1 MIRLTRLSL
10 GMVIG
15 LILVFAGAPPLATS
29 SASQGS
35 GVIVVSPLSHDFGGI
50 VEQVQEVTGVIE
62 VLNDGPSNLV
72 VNELRMVGQN
82 PMEFYF
88 LAQWPFTLAPG
99 DRRQIIVS
107 FAPTSTGQKG
117 AVLQIRSSATNQAQV
132 DVQLSGNGLSLEGLG
147 RITASATSNVS
158 NPTPGSSITVD
169 VRVDMR
175 EANPPADLLQSYQA
189 SLSWDPAVLDFHG
202 FSQGEQPWSSPVS
215 ISQSSGN
222 ATWHDVA
229 TAAVGGTFLILQL
242 KFSVIGGAGSS
253 TNLNLEFSR
262 MEGKD
267 VERLLPLLTT
277 SGSTVTI
284 SAQAGPPDI
293 AVTPASFTYGA
304 VTVGASSFQTF
315 VVRND
320 GAQSLTVSSTA
331 LGGLHANQFS
341 IEIGGG
347 AFVLAP
353 GGSREVVIGFKPTRT
368 GAKMAF
374 LNISSNDP
382 DEHTF
387 TVTLNGN
394 VSAPDIEA
402 TPSSLA
408 FGNVVAGSLV
418 TRTFTVRN
426 RGAGLLILSMF
437 QLDGHQLQFSF
448 NTATPVIL
456 GPGSSRNIVINFH
469 PSTVGAK
476 TAVFVISSND
486 PDEGTVEIPLSGNG
500 VTGQ

>member
-1 MIRLTRLSL
+1 MISLTKLSF
-10 GMVIG
+10 GSVIG
-15 LILVFAGAPPLATS
+15 LVLFFAGSLPLATS

-35 GVIVVSPLSHDFGGI
+35 GVIVVSPLSHDFGGV
-50 VEQVQEVTGVIE
+50 VEQVQETTGVIE
-62 VLNDGPSNLV
+62 VLNDGTSNLV

-82 PMEFYF
+82 PAEFHF
-88 LAQWPFTLAPG
+88 LAQWPFTLLPG

-132 DVQLSGNGLSLEGLG
+132 DVQLSGTSLSLGNLG
-147 RITASATSNVS
+147 RITASATSNS
-158 NPTPGSSITVD
+158 LNPTPGSLITVD

-189 SLSWDPAVLDFHG
+189 SLSWDPAVLDFNG
-202 FSQGEQPWSSPVS
+202 FALGDQPWGSPVS
-215 ISQSSGN
+215 ISQTSGN
-222 ATWHDVA
+222 TTWHDV
-229 TAAVGGTFLILQL
+229 TTGVGEAFSIIRLR
-242 KFSVIGGAGSS
+242 FSVIGGAGSS
-253 TNLNLEFSR
+253 TNLNLEFPR

-277 SGSTVTI
+277 SGSTVTV

-293 AVTPASFTYGA
+293 AVTPASFTYGP

-315 VVRND
+315 TVRND
-320 GAQSLTVSSTA
+320 GAQNLTVGSTT
-331 LGGLHANQFS
+331 LGGLNANQFS
-341 IEIGGG
+341 IESGGG
-347 AFVLAP
+347 SFTLAP
-353 GGSREVVIGFKPTRT
+353 GGSRMVVVGFRPTRT
-368 GAKMAF
+368 GVKSAF
-374 LNISSNDP
+374 LNINSNDP

-394 VSAPDIEA
+394 VSAPDIEV
-402 TPSSLA
+402 TPASLN
-408 FGNVVAGSLV
+408 FGNVVAGGLV

-426 RGAGLLILSMF
+426 RGTSLLILSMF

-456 GPGSSRNIVINFH
+456 GSGSSRNIVINFH

-476 TAVFVISSND
+476 SAVFVISSND
-486 PDEGTVEIPLSGNG
+486 PDEGTVNIPLSGNG
-500 VTGQ
+500 Q